1 MAFYK
6 QTQRVCLLAATLIGT
21 SSLAPSLAQAAT
33 FVVINA
39 DSAGVGFNDPT
50 MVAPVG
56 GNPGT
61 TIGAQ
66 RLNAFQFAANIWGAL
81 VASNVTIQ
89 VSASFAPL
97 TCSSTSAI
105 LGSAGPF
112 TFLRDFTGA
121 PVASTWY
128 AIALANALN
137 GSDLDPTNPDITA
150 QFNGAIGTTCAFP
163 STWYYGFDGN
173 ASAGQIDFITVLVHE
188 LGHGLGFLTLVNLTT
203 GAKALG
209 SNDTFMLNLENHGAM
224 PPDYPSMTD
233 AQRLAA
239 STATGNLHWVGANV
253 QNWSGLLS
261 AGTVGTHVQMFAPN
275 PQQAGSSVSHWDTA
289 LTPNQVMEP
298 SYTQVLHRPIM
309 ELPLFRDIGWKVLIP
324 KHDFNSDVKSDIA
337 WRDTSGNVAIWEM
350 NGTTILNQA
359 TSFVGN
365 VAGNWSILGNG
376 DYNGDGKND
385 IAWHDS
391 TGNVAIWE
399 MNGTTILNQATSFVA
414 NVPGTWTIVG
424 TGDFNGDGRSDIL
437 WRDGSGNVA
446 IWEMNGTTVL
456 NQATSF
462 VGNVA
467 GNWSVFGNGDY
478 NGDGKSDILWRD
490 GSGNVAIWEMN
501 GTTVLNQATSFVGNV
516 GGTWS
521 IVGTGD
527 FNGDGKSDILWHD
540 GSGNVAI
547 WEMNGTTILNQAT
560 SFVANV
566 PGTWSIFGSGDYN
579 GDGKSDIVWRDGSGN
594 VAIWEMNGTSV
605 LNQATS
611 FVGNVAGNWLIQD
624 PQGN

>member
-6 QTQRVCLLAATLIGT
+6 HTLRVCLLAVTLIGT
-21 SSLAPSLAQAAT
+21 SSLAPWLAQAAT

-39 DSAGVGFNDPT
+39 DQAGVGFNDTTPA
-50 MVAPVG
+50 APVG

-89 VSASFAPL
+89 VSASFAAQA
-97 TCSSTSAI
+97 CSSTSAI
-105 LGSAGPF
+105 LGSAGPY
-112 TFLRDFTGA
+112 TFQRDFTGA
-121 PVASTWY
+121 PVAGTWY

-150 QFNGAIGTTCAFP
+150 QFNGAIGTTCPFP
-163 STWYYGFDGN
+163 KTWYYGFDGN
-173 ASAGQIDFITVLVHE
+173 ASASQIDFITVLVHE
-188 LGHGLGFLTLVNLTT
+188 LGHGLGFLTLVDLTT
-203 GAKALG
+203 GAKASGL
-209 SNDTFMLNLENHGAM
+209 NDTFMLNLENHGAS

-233 AQRLAA
+233 AQRVAA
-239 STATGNLHWVGANV
+239 STATGNLHWVGPNV

-275 PQQAGSSVSHWDTA
+275 PQQGGSSVSHWDTA

-337 WRDTSGNVAIWEM
+337 WRDTTGNVAIWEM
-350 NGTTILNQA
+350 NGTSILNQA
-359 TSFVGN
+359 TSFVAN
-365 VAGNWSILGNG
+365 VAGTWSILGNG

-467 GNWSVFGNGDY
+467 NNWSVFGNGDY
-478 NGDGKSDILWRD
+478 NGDGKSDILWHD
-490 GSGNVAIWEMN
+490 SSGNVAIWEMN

-516 GGTWS
+516 SGTWT

-547 WEMNGTTILNQAT
+547 WEMNGTTVLNQTT
-560 SFVANV
+560 SFVGNV

-579 GDGKSDIVWRDGSGN
+579 GDGKSDIIWRDGSGN

-611 FVGNVAGNWLIQD
+611 FVANVAGNWLIQD